1 MSRIPVPDADW
12 RRAGRIR
19 EWKKQMKYV
28 ISEKLYFLMKVT
40 GTKNN
45 MLGRALSFDASHI
58 SRIRSGQRGLPSH
71 REFIVPAAGYFARAV
86 TTATQRN
93 VLARRICPGRKWPD
107 TAEGATLLI
116 AEWLSED
123 VQTLDYASLHRFLEE
138 NDAQAGEVTADLPAA
153 GAATKFYMGNEG
165 KRQCV
170 IRFLTDLAARQKPV
184 TLLLHSEENMAWIYE
199 KPEFARQWGQL
210 LVTLLQQGGRIVI
223 VHTLSRS
230 FEEMLEAVTKWAPL
244 YATGSIE
251 PYYYPKLRD
260 NLFRR
265 TLFIAR
271 DIAAITACTTGDPG
285 ENRLNMLTRDAAAVK
300 ALEQE
305 FHDFLSLCR
314 PLMQIF
320 TSDNF
325 IKLIPVL
332 GSFRKAEGELVQF
345 HITPSLVT
353 LPDEV
358 AESFSHRPGG
368 EGFADFLANHKR
380 WLFKQGKAPAHAVTD
395 ILCLPG
401 IDAVMKG
408 MVQVPLTHL
417 SGFPSLYYTP
427 EEFSLHLKSALSQM
441 ECSDT
446 YRAVLLNPDA
456 LHPVTGRTVKPTFSI
471 VANRQAGVMLFSA
484 MSPAALFFT
493 KEPNLSS
500 AFCEYLD
507 GFIKNAAP
515 REETLAKLR
524 QYIIELD
531 EAIKK
536 S

>member
-1 MSRIPVPDADW
+1 MPTGVGLGVSAKGKHMKHIIAD
-12 RRAGRIR
+12 
-19 EWKKQMKYV
+19 
-28 ISEKLYFLMKVT
+28 KLNFLMKVT

-138 NDAQAGEVTADLPAA
+138 NDAMAGEVTADLPAA

-165 KRQCV
+165 KCQCV
-170 IRFLTDLAARQKPV
+170 IRFLTDLAARQEPV

-325 IKLIPVL
+325 IKLIPRSWVPSARPRASWCSSILRRPLSPCRTKWRRVSPTVPAVKVL
-332 GSFRKAEGELVQF
+332 PISLRTISDGCLSREKRPPMRLRIFCACRAS
-345 HITPSLVT
+345 TP
-353 LPDEV
+353 
-358 AESFSHRPGG
+358 
-368 EGFADFLANHKR
+368 
-380 WLFKQGKAPAHAVTD
+380 
-395 ILCLPG
+395 
-401 IDAVMKG
+401 
-408 MVQVPLTHL
+408 
-417 SGFPSLYYTP
+417 
-427 EEFSLHLKSALSQM
+427 
-441 ECSDT
+441 
-446 YRAVLLNPDA
+446 
-456 LHPVTGRTVKPTFSI
+456 
-471 VANRQAGVMLFSA
+471 
-484 MSPAALFFT
+484 
-493 KEPNLSS
+493 
-500 AFCEYLD
+500 
-507 GFIKNAAP
+507 
-515 REETLAKLR
+515 
-524 QYIIELD
+524 
-531 EAIKK
+531 
-536 S
+536 